1 MRVLIKAGRRVGFT
15 IIEILIA
22 IVVLVLGITGIVAL
36 FPTAIDAGNKTV
48 EDTYAATITQSVVD
62 AIAVGLRES
71 RYTWRSGPGGGEDR
85 VWTYFVF
92 NHDGVVDPP
101 PGEPEDFEEGRAST
115 ANGTVKDNIWQRD
128 YCVILPQSKSN
139 PDTNTKSADEPF
151 FVYPVPAIEES
162 TTPHLSIDQRHP
174 NKLRSPS
181 TLIDNFDLD
190 KFGAVTAD
198 GTRELWLP
206 DVYQLGRYRGS
217 YGDLPAGVVAGE
229 IRMEYRG
236 GDLAAVSGGGT
247 MTKDGSTVESIAL
260 DPYPTYSFCFAIKRA
275 RVDTRGPGGAATP
288 DGVVDANDPFSN
300 SLYELRVMIFK
311 NFDEDEAKTIVPGSG
326 TTGEGDVLPRTHV
339 PIRTFITLIS
349 I

>member
-1 MRVLIKAGRRVGFT
+1 MHVVIKAGRRVGFT

-36 FPTAIDAGNKTV
+36 FPTAIDSGNKTV

-62 AIAVGLRES
+62 AISVGLRES

-92 NHDGVVDPP
+92 NHDGVIDPP
-101 PGEPEDFEEGRAST
+101 PGEPENFEDGKAKAGNT
-115 ANGTVKDNIWQRD
+115 TVRDNIWQRD

-139 PDTNTKSADEPF
+139 PDANLSSADEPF
-151 FVYPVPAIEES
+151 FVYPVPALKDS
-162 TTPHLSIDQRHP
+162 SVPHLSIDQRHP
-174 NKLRSPS
+174 DKLRSPS
-181 TLIDNFDLD
+181 TLVDNFDLD
-190 KFGAVTAD
+190 KFGAETVD

-206 DVYQLGRYRGS
+206 NVYQLGRYRDS
-217 YGDLPAGVVAGE
+217 YDGLPEGVEAGD
-229 IRMEYRG
+229 IRLEYRG

-247 MTKDGSTVESIAL
+247 MTKEGSTVESIAL

-275 RVDTRGPGGAATP
+275 RVDTRGPGGVLTP
-288 DGVVDANDPFSN
+288 DGVVDLNDPFSN

-311 NFDEDEAKTIVPGSG
+311 NFDKDEAKAIVPGG
-326 TTGEGDVLPRTHV
+326 TGGGQVLPRTHV
-339 PIRTFITLIS
+339 PIRTFVTLIS